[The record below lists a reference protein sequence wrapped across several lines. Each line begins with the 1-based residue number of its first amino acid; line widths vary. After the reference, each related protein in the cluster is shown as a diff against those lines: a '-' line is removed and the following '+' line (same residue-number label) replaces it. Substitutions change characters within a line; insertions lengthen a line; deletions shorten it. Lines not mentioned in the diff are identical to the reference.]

1 MGPPPPPGSLPTKR
15 GDDAGMSSEDD
26 GLPRS
31 PPEMSLLHDIDSG
44 TTIKASATC
53 APRLPPFPP
62 PLPPPPPPL
71 PPSPPPLSPP
81 PPLLSPPPPP
91 LPPSPPPTCTQ
102 GHRGSGGSCVCSS
115 EIPVMTPA
123 QCARRDSSQLT
134 GTHCPSLGCI
144 YFHSLSR
151 ISGLVQGYGL
161 GNIFLGGYRS

>member
-62 PLPPPPPPL
+62 PLP
-71 PPSPPPLSPP
+71 
-81 PPLLSPPPPP
+81 PPPPP

-161 GNIFLGGYRS
+161 GNIFLGGYRSDAVNLIFPV